1 MVSRFAA
8 STIEGNS
15 DYVDMVDYSKSRD
28 RNADVNATNL
38 SMPSSLPKKVVMI
51 NDSAP
56 SSPNPQ
62 LKMLTNVVAYEKKI
76 KETKSSILK
85 QKYPLHA
92 KKAPSKLDLMPA
104 LPSTYRVESNQNN
117 TKLMGRN
124 RKLASRLSS

>member
-1 MVSRFAA
+1 
-8 STIEGNS
+8 
-15 DYVDMVDYSKSRD
+15 MVDYNKSRD
-28 RNADVNATNL
+28 RNAAVNVTNF
-38 SMPSSLPKKVVMI
+38 SMPSSLPKKAVMI
-51 NDSAP
+51 SDSAP
-56 SSPNPQ
+56 SSPNLQ

-85 QKYPLHA
+85 QKFPFHA
-92 KKAPSKLDLMPA
+92 KNASTKLDLMPA